1 MSKTP
6 RTSAR
11 HNGIRRRAG
20 RDPSSPLTFKHTK
33 TNKKKKRKK
42 LKPSESASLSPR
54 RVIKA
59 FWQSEVVFIL
69 VCVVLLL

>member
-1 MSKTP
+1 MALGEGQEEILALRSHLSIQKQT
-6 RTSAR
+6 
-11 HNGIRRRAG
+11 
-20 RDPSSPLTFKHTK
+20 
-33 TNKKKKRKK
+33 KKKKRKK